1 MKLRRLVRGYLPL
14 AVLIAAQVLII
25 VLFPSTSPGQGSSS
39 ASSSAA
45 GSPAVGFSGTAGGTG
60 DRTHCIRGREF
71 STSIDYYAPPCTPG
85 TIGGSY
91 DNGGATSQGVTGKTI
106 TVVDFY
112 ADAGGIV
119 DTILRGEGLY
129 VDYTQTK

>member
-1 MKLRRLVRGYLPL
+1 MKVGRRVRGYLPL
-14 AVLIAAQVLII
+14 AVLVAAQVLII
-25 VLFPSTSPGQGSSS
+25 VLFPSTSPGQGSS

-45 GSPAVGFSGTAGGTG
+45 GSSAVGFSGTAGGTG
-60 DRTHCIRGREF
+60 NRTHCTGGREF

-91 DNGGATSQGVTGKTI
+91 DNGGSTYQGVTSKTI
-106 TVVDFY
+106 TVVDYY

-119 DTILRGEGLY
+119 DTILRGRGS
-129 VDYTQTK
+129 TSITPRRSR